1 MLTAYSE
8 RPHNHRSSSSSQ
20 IQTKTKR
27 LHWIGD
33 GEEDEDKRTFA
44 AAGNPSLPRGCPC
57 GQMRR
62 RGAPAAAAGEERRS
76 AGRGGRRGAPA
87 ATAGEERWQ
96 ERSAGCGRGGRRGAH
111 AGGEERQPRPRG
123 WQRRGVPAAGCR
135 RPRTSTGTQRILGVG
150 LELYLIL
157 GPYFLQAA
165 CK

>member
-62 RGAPAAAAGEERRS
+62 RGAPAAAAGEERRPQLQERS
-76 AGRGGRRGAPA
+76 AGRRGAPA
-87 ATAGEERWQ
+87 AAAGAGEERTPE
-96 ERSAGCGRGGRRGAH
+96 ERNASRGRG
-111 AGGEERQPRPRG
+111 AGSGEECRPQGAVDREQAQVRKGFWVLG
-123 WQRRGVPAAGCR
+123 WSC
-135 RPRTSTGTQRILGVG
+135 I
-150 LELYLIL
+150 
-157 GPYFLQAA
+157 
-165 CK
+165 